1 MKVTEG
7 SITLRFLVLT
17 MLHYQVQPL
26 KCRLTEMDNN
36 KERNVQRVLYFV
48 AYLTT
53 TASLNI
59 SVNLY

>member
-1 MKVTEG
+1 MKVVEG
-7 SITLRFLVLT
+7 STTIRFLVLT
-17 MLHYQVQPL
+17 MLHYQVQTL

-36 KERNVQRVLYFV
+36 KERNVQRFLYFV